1 MPDDIVD
8 LAKKRDEK
16 QREDKDVAEKKL
28 TQRFQKAMGLNKKKW
43 PKVELKKRT
52 KKKKKK

>member
-1 MPDDIVD
+1 MSDDIVD
-8 LAKKRDEK
+8 IAKRRDEK
-16 QREDKDVAEKKL
+16 QREDKNLAEKNL

-52 KKKKKK
+52 KRKKKK